1 MAIINT
7 AGNIPFSKNRNGKS
21 KSLDVRDMSGKPIRG
36 SVEGHYQQ
44 VNNKIQDRYD
54 TKKEAF
60 QLLNF
65 EQIKDIYRNP
75 VKPTICSNTDKA
87 ALADVYF
94 DKQYHIYDELSIEQ
108 LEEINDESLNTVEK
122 IAKERCLKLKKL
134 QNKIDNE
141 TTSENEA
148 SLDVESHI

>member
-7 AGNIPFSKNRNGKS
+7 TGNIPFSKNRNGKS

-44 VNNKIQDRYD
+44 VNSRIQDRYD
-54 TKKEAF
+54 LKKEAF

-65 EQIKDIYRNP
+65 EQVKEIYNNP

-94 DKQYHIYDELSIEQ
+94 DKQYQVYEQLSIEQ

-141 TTSENEA
+141 TNNENEV
-148 SLDVESHI
+148 SLDVESHT

>member
-1 MAIINT
+1 MAVINT

-44 VNNKIQDRYD
+44 VNNRIQDRYD
-54 TKKEAF
+54 NKKEAF

-94 DKQYHIYDELSIEQ
+94 DKQYQIYDELSIEQ

-141 TTSENEA
+141 TTSENEV
-148 SLDVESHI
+148 SLDVESHT

>member
-1 MAIINT
+1 MAVINT

-44 VNNKIQDRYD
+44 VNNRIQDRYD
-54 TKKEAF
+54 NKKEAF

-94 DKQYHIYDELSIEQ
+94 DKQYQIYDELSIEQ

>member
-1 MAIINT
+1 MAVINT

-44 VNNKIQDRYD
+44 VNNRIQDRYD
-54 TKKEAF
+54 NKKEAF

-94 DKQYHIYDELSIEQ
+94 DKQYQIYDELSIEQ

-141 TTSENEA
+141 TTNENEV
-148 SLDVESHI
+148 SLDVESHT

>member
-44 VNNKIQDRYD
+44 VNNKIQDRSD